1 VAFLVYETLDPLGEK
16 IADDAA
22 NAAGVAAG
30 FDEELS
36 SVTFDSDAHDEDALR
51 TVMSEAFAAIDS
63 DWDSHLREAD

>member
-1 VAFLVYETLDPLGEK
+1 VALLVYEALDPLGEK

-36 SVTFDSDAHDEDALR
+36 SVTFDSDAHDDEGLR
-51 TVMSEAFAAIDS
+51 TIMVEAFAAIDP
-63 DWDSHLREAD
+63 DWDSHLREAE

>member
-51 TVMSEAFAAIDS
+51 TVTFAAIDS
-63 DWDSHLREAD
+63 DWDSHLREAE